1 MFTLS
6 LFPGPWTRHLW
17 WHLRYVECYFFFFTS
32 ACCKYNYQCI
42 KVTAPCLT
50 CHVPQCFY
58 HSSDTWCS
66 VNYYWMCC
74 SNKTSLLQVI
84 FYAGVTDYEREVWS
98 TGQQR
103 YWFVILR
110 WVEVLMGSGQLG
122 LVQCCGHS
130 RAVSGA
136 APYLACPVMSP
147 ILLLS
152 MAWKQRVCF
161 DVSGNG
167 GAEHLSQL
175 GLLPARL
182 NSGEKKKGFWEIDF

>member
-1 MFTLS
+1 M
-6 LFPGPWTRHLW
+6 
-17 WHLRYVECYFFFFTS
+17 
-32 ACCKYNYQCI
+32 
-42 KVTAPCLT
+42 
-50 CHVPQCFY
+50 
-58 HSSDTWCS
+58 
-66 VNYYWMCC
+66 
-74 SNKTSLLQVI
+74 I
-84 FYAGVTDYEREVWS
+84 FYARVTDYEREVWS

-136 APYLACPVMSP
+136 APYLACAVMSHV
-147 ILLLS
+147 LLLA

-182 NSGEKKKGFWEIDF
+182 NSAEKKKDSERLIFHFLHCLSFPTCFVLFVCVLFSEEIEKKLNIYRKGCKIWKMLIFCQVHRSS